1 MKILN
6 KRLTN
11 ISGNAIQE
19 NQKISPWKGLLWMV
33 GIWLLSVLA
42 LGCVASLFKLMM
54 YAAGMRTQ

>member
-11 ISGNAIQE
+11 ISGNAMQE
-19 NQKISPWKGLLWMV
+19 TQKLSPWKGLLWMV

-42 LGCVASLFKLMM
+42 LGCVASIFKLMM

>member
-19 NQKISPWKGLLWMV
+19 TQKVSPWKGLLWMV

-42 LGCVASLFKLMM
+42 LGCVASIFKLMM